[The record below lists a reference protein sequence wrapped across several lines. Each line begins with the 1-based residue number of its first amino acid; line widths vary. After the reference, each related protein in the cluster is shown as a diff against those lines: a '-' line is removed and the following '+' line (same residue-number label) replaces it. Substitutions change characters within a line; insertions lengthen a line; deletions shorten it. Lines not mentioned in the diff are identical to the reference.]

1 MSIHSLTYLKVKKSS
16 CCHSFTTS
24 TRVRQ
29 QSNNRS
35 SEYEGMLKETHE
47 FVAQESGPRGTDSLT
62 TSEHRCVAV
71 MNIRKTQNCFLSLC
85 NSS

>member
-1 MSIHSLTYLKVKKSS
+1 MFTHSLTYLKVKRS
-16 CCHSFTTS
+16 SFTTS

-47 FVAQESGPRGTDSLT
+47 FVAQESVPQGMDSLT
-62 TSEHRCVAV
+62 TSEHRCVGV
-71 MNIRKTQNCFLSLC
+71 MDIRKTQSCFLSLC